1 MEEDG
6 PTRAPTKD
14 PLPENAGAANAAP
27 TATESDEGRAAASAT
42 NQEDALHMLDVHAP
56 HHAVRTSKDFVIH
69 IAAIA
74 VGLLI
79 AIGLEQTVEYF
90 HHRQEVREAR
100 EALAA
105 EHRENI
111 RRYHD
116 NVRAHLLRLANQNND
131 QRVLRY
137 LLAHPGAPQDKLPG
151 VMAFG
156 EITLAEPVEA
166 AWSTVERSEVASLLP
181 PAELRNLAAEYKEL
195 DRESQVFHE
204 FLKPYLTDCAGYLT
218 HTADITSTAVQEQ
231 QQTLSCVITMQSRET
246 VFGDQLSVIGN
257 LTGYGPPLDWWQMI
271 PYFHMAE
278 QYDFA
283 KEHPETNAPTLRD
296 QQQAIS
302 VLPGSQG
309 SDVSDADFHRSQK

>member
-1 MEEDG
+1 
-6 PTRAPTKD
+6 
-14 PLPENAGAANAAP
+14 
-27 TATESDEGRAAASAT
+27 
-42 NQEDALHMLDVHAP
+42 MLDVHAP
-56 HHAVRTSKDFVIH
+56 HEPINTWKGFVLH
-69 IAAIA
+69 IATI
-74 VGLLI
+74 VIGLLI
-79 AIGLEQTVEYF
+79 AVGLEQTVEYF
-90 HHRQEVREAR
+90 HHRHEVREAR

-105 EHRENI
+105 EHEENI

-116 NVRAHLLRLANQNND
+116 NVRGHLLRLANQNND

-151 VMAFG
+151 VMTFG

-181 PAELRNLAAEYKEL
+181 AAELRDLAAEYREL

-218 HTADITSTAVQEQ
+218 HTADITSTALQEQ
-231 QQTLSCVITMQSRET
+231 QQTLSCFVTMQSRES

-257 LTGYGPPLDWWQMI
+257 LEGYGPPLDWWQMI

-278 QYDFA
+278 QHDFA
-283 KEHPETNAPTLRD
+283 KEHPETNAPTLHD

-302 VLPGSQG
+302 VLPDSKGG
-309 SDVSDADFHRSQK
+309 DVSLDGDVHRGRKQ

>member
-1 MEEDG
+1 
-6 PTRAPTKD
+6 
-14 PLPENAGAANAAP
+14 
-27 TATESDEGRAAASAT
+27 
-42 NQEDALHMLDVHAP
+42 MLDVHAP
-56 HHAVRTSKDFVIH
+56 HEPINTWKGFVLH
-69 IAAIA
+69 IATI
-74 VGLLI
+74 VIGLLI
-79 AIGLEQTVEYF
+79 AVGLEQTVEYF
-90 HHRQEVREAR
+90 HHRHEVREAR

-105 EHRENI
+105 EHEENI

-116 NVRAHLLRLANQNND
+116 NVRGHLLRLANQNND

-151 VMAFG
+151 VMTFG

-181 PAELRNLAAEYKEL
+181 AAELRDLAAEYREL

-218 HTADITSTAVQEQ
+218 HTADITSTALQEQ
-231 QQTLSCVITMQSRET
+231 QQTLSCFVTMQSRET

-257 LTGYGPPLDWWQMI
+257 LNEYGPPLDWWQMI

-278 QYDFA
+278 QHEFA
-283 KEHPETNAPTLRD
+283 QEHPETYAPTLHD

-302 VLPGSQG
+302 VLPGSRG
-309 SDVSDADFHRSQK
+309 SDVSLDGDVHRERKQ

>member
-1 MEEDG
+1 MTDNTNSEMSQEPVATSQNAVSPD
-6 PTRAPTKD
+6 
-14 PLPENAGAANAAP
+14 AGADKTLEISAP
-27 TATESDEGRAAASAT
+27 
-42 NQEDALHMLDVHAP
+42 MLDVHAP
-56 HHAVRTSKDFVIH
+56 HEPVNTWKGFFLH
-69 IAAIA
+69 IATIV

-90 HHRQEVREAR
+90 HHRHEVREAR

-105 EHRENI
+105 EHGENI
-111 RRYHD
+111 RRYHK
-116 NVRAHLLRLANQNND
+116 NVRDHLLRLANQNND

-137 LLAHPGAPQDKLPG
+137 LLAHPDAPQDKLPG
-151 VMAFG
+151 VMTFG

-181 PAELRNLAAEYKEL
+181 PAELRELATEYKEL
-195 DRESQVFHE
+195 DRESQVFHD

-218 HTADITSTAVQEQ
+218 HTADITSIPVQEQ
-231 QQTLSCVITMQSRET
+231 QQTLNCVVTMQSRES

-257 LTGYGPPLDWWQMI
+257 LKEYGPPLGWWQMI

-278 QYDFA
+278 QRDFA
-283 KEHPETNAPTLRD
+283 KEHPETNAPTLHD

-302 VLPGSQG
+302 VLPGNGRDIS
-309 SDVSDADFHRSQK
+309 SDSGFDRDGKR

>member
-1 MEEDG
+1 
-6 PTRAPTKD
+6 
-14 PLPENAGAANAAP
+14 
-27 TATESDEGRAAASAT
+27 
-42 NQEDALHMLDVHAP
+42 MLDVHPP
-56 HHAVRTSKDFVIH
+56 HHSANTWRDFLIH
-69 IAAIA
+69 IATIV

-90 HHRQEVREAR
+90 HHRHEIREAR

-105 EHRENI
+105 EHQENI
-111 RRYHD
+111 GRYHL
-116 NVRAHLLRLANQNND
+116 NVRDHLLRLANQNSD

-137 LLAHPGAPQDKLPG
+137 LLAHAGTPQDKLPG
-151 VMAFG
+151 VMNYGA
-156 EITLAEPVEA
+156 ITIDEPVEA
-166 AWSTVERSEVASLLP
+166 AWSTLEHSDVASLLP
-181 PAELRNLAAEYKEL
+181 PSEMSDYASEYKEL
-195 DRESQVFHE
+195 DREAQFFHE
-204 FLKPYLTDCAGYLT
+204 SLQPYLTDCAGYLT

-231 QQTLSCVITMQSRET
+231 QQTLSCVITMQSRES

-257 LTGYGPPLDWWQMI
+257 LKGYGPPLGWWQMV

-278 QYDFA
+278 QHDFA

-309 SDVSDADFHRSQK
+309 SDVSLDADFHRNRKQ

>member
-1 MEEDG
+1 
-6 PTRAPTKD
+6 
-14 PLPENAGAANAAP
+14 
-27 TATESDEGRAAASAT
+27 
-42 NQEDALHMLDVHAP
+42 MLDVHP
-56 HHAVRTSKDFVIH
+56 SHEPINTWKGFFLHISTIVIGLL
-69 IAAIA
+69 IA
-74 VGLLI
+74 VGL
-79 AIGLEQTVEYF
+79 EHTVEYF
-90 HHRQEVREAR
+90 HHRHEVREAR

-105 EHRENI
+105 EHAENI

-116 NVRAHLLRLANQNND
+116 NVRGHLLRLANQNND

-151 VMAFG
+151 VMTFG

-181 PAELRNLAAEYKEL
+181 PAELRSLATEYKEL
-195 DRESQVFHE
+195 DRESQIFHE

-231 QQTLSCVITMQSRET
+231 QQTLSCFVTVQSRET
-246 VFGDQLSVIGN
+246 VFGDQLSVIGR
-257 LTGYGPPLDWWQMI
+257 LKGYGPPLDWWEMI

-278 QYDFA
+278 QHEFA
-283 KEHPETNAPTLRD
+283 KEHPETYAPTLHD

-302 VLPGSQG
+302 VLPGPQG
-309 SDVSDADFHRSQK
+309 SDVSLDADLDRGRKQ